1 VQCLANFWTVTLK
14 CQNSIS
20 NHLLLQLLLL
30 LLLVVVVVVVVLL
43 LLLLLLLLLEKF
55 SVQQVPHH
63 TYRLQFMQCI
73 MCVF

>member
-30 LLLVVVVVVVVLL
+30 LLLVVVVVVV